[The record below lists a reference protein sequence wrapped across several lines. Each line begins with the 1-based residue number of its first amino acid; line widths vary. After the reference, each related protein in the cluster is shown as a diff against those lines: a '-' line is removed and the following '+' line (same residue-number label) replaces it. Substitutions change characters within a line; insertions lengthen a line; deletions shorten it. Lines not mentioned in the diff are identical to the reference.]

1 MGHLK
6 TAPPHPS
13 QCAHWDSP
21 PLLAPFGR
29 HFPLTGGISLPPGE
43 GILTPNPP
51 AQNRRPVINVIC
63 NSTHVTIPDINITWE
78 SNPTHGPARC
88 QYYVPIC
95 SGTGSVTPAFCAAIN
110 SICNFQSRS
119 RRNLHFSPAA
129 PSEITWTARLGGRAL
144 QSVSQRAGGHMGPPL
159 RLKRTALITGSAPLI
174 RLAFGQPPFPNWRA
188 GEDTR
193 PYADAGPVPDRPA
206 GAHGAPL
213 QRKTAPG
220 CWFGKLRRRSGTAIA
235 VIFRLLRPPVGPD
248 GMAPKHTWSCAPE
261 GLCPL

>member
-13 QCAHWDSP
+13 QCAHWDSL

-43 GILTPNPP
+43 DILTPNPP

-95 SGTGSVTPAFCAAIN
+95 SGTGSVTPAFCAAKK
-110 SICNFQSRS
+110 SIFNFQPQSRAAPCI
-119 RRNLHFSPAA
+119 SPAA
-129 PSEITWTARLGGRAL
+129 RPGGCTL
-144 QSVSQRAGGHMGPPL
+144 QSVLQRAGGHMGPSL
-159 RLKRTALITGSAPLI
+159 RFRRTALITGSASLI
-174 RLAFGQPPFPNWRA
+174 RSLRDHLLLKGKAWRA

-193 PYADAGPVPDRPA
+193 PYPDAGTVPFSSQGPVPDRPA
-206 GAHGAPL
+206 GAHCAPL

-220 CWFGKLRRRSGTAIA
+220 R
-235 VIFRLLRPPVGPD
+235 
-248 GMAPKHTWSCAPE
+248 
-261 GLCPL
+261 

>member
-13 QCAHWDSP
+13 QCAHWDSL

-43 GILTPNPP
+43 SILTPNPP

-95 SGTGSVTPAFCAAIN
+95 SGTGSVTPAFCAAKK
-110 SICNFQSRS
+110 SIFHFQSRS
-119 RRNLHFSPAA
+119 RRNPHFSPAA
-129 PSEITWTARLGGRAL
+129 PFGITWTARPGGRAL
-144 QSVSQRAGGHMGPPL
+144 QRGSKASGAAGASPRPTENYPSKSGGHMGPPL
-159 RLKRTALITGSAPLI
+159 RLKRTTLITGSVPLI
-174 RLAFGQPPFPNWRA
+174 RLAYGQPPFPNWRA
-188 GEDTR
+188 ADSR
-193 PYADAGPVPDRPA
+193 PYRRVATYAG
-206 GAHGAPL
+206 G
-213 QRKTAPG
+213 
-220 CWFGKLRRRSGTAIA
+220 
-235 VIFRLLRPPVGPD
+235 
-248 GMAPKHTWSCAPE
+248 
-261 GLCPL
+261 